1 MTHVQD
7 ITNNL
12 KNTCAALAEG
22 ANGHVS
28 LYLLKEINGTELTW
42 LEG

>member
-1 MTHVQD
+1 MKHVQD

-12 KNTCAALAEG
+12 KKACAALAEG
-22 ANGHVS
+22 AYGHVG

-42 LEG
+42 LDG